1 MSISLT
7 CGPSGSVITGET
19 EEELVAKVQAHARAH
34 ENTELSRDR
43 ILAEIRRRDAER
55 LIDAAAWDA
64 MDATATL
71 QKLCDTS
78 DMVIVHRMFRRE
90 CAMLPKLVAGVAS
103 GDVARAR
110 TVAGHAREVLDM
122 LHHHHMGEDE
132 LLWPRLSART
142 RFHAD
147 LLARMDSQHQGLA
160 VLLEQ
165 AATALAEWQDAP
177 TVHMSTPLTVILNQ
191 LSTGL
196 NEHFDEEE
204 AAILPIVERVITAV
218 EYREVGL
225 RGLVSIPLTRRLIVL
240 GYILEGATSQER
252 NVFLAAIPRPVR
264 IAYRLLGERQHRH
277 ETTRLRGPLQPG
289 REHGPGSTAGDSR
302 PVLPAKPTM
311 TVGQFE
317 GEI

>member
-1 MSISLT
+1 M
-7 CGPSGSVITGET
+7 
-19 EEELVAKVQAHARAH
+19 
-34 ENTELSRDR
+34 
-43 ILAEIRRRDAER
+43 RDA
-55 LIDAAAWDA
+55 AQ
-64 MDATATL
+64 T
-71 QKLCDTS
+71 
-78 DMVIVHRMFRRE
+78 RRW
-90 CAMLPKLVAGVAS
+90 VAS

-204 AAILPIVERVITAV
+204 AAILPIVEHVITAV

-252 NVFLAAIPRPVR
+252 NVFLAAIPDPSESPTASSENASTATRPPVSAARCNPEGSTDPGQRPV
-264 IAYRLLGERQHRH
+264 
-277 ETTRLRGPLQPG
+277 
-289 REHGPGSTAGDSR
+289 
-302 PVLPAKPTM
+302 
-311 TVGQFE
+311 TVGQCFRLSRR
-317 GEI
+317 

>member
-64 MDATATL
+64 MATTATL

-147 LLARMDSQHQGLA
+147 LLARMDSQHQDLA
-160 VLLEQ
+160 VLLEH
-165 AATALAEWQDAP
+165 AATALPEWQDTP
-177 TVHMSTPLTVILNQ
+177 TAHTSTPLTALLEQI
-191 LSTGL
+191 STGL
-196 NEHFDEEE
+196 NKHFDEEE
-204 AAILPIVERVITAV
+204 TDILPIVERVITAV
-218 EYREVGL
+218 EYQEVGR
-225 RGLVSIPLTRRLIVL
+225 RGLVSMPLTRRLVVL
-240 GYILEGATSQER
+240 GYLLEGAIPQER
-252 NVFLAAIPRPVR
+252 TVFLAAIPRPVR
-264 IAYRLLGERQHRH
+264 LAYRLIGRRQHRN
-277 ETTRLRGPLQPG
+277 ETALLRGPLQP
-289 REHGPGSTAGDSR
+289 
-302 PVLPAKPTM
+302 
-311 TVGQFE
+311 
-317 GEI
+317 